1 MRVESVEARSMET
14 SSAAEIVG
22 GYGLNLP
29 KPSTKAIRA
38 TRPHESGHG
47 CSFGEQ
53 GVNDNLRR
61 SRRSGFQGGDRPF
74 TLGKQWGHAWAAL
87 GERSKLDCILGDVVF
102 VCGRGSEVAC
112 VGFLR
117 D

>member
-1 MRVESVEARSMET
+1 MEASGEADIM
-14 SSAAEIVG
+14 G
-22 GYGLNLP
+22 GYGLNLT
-29 KPSTKAIRA
+29 KTFVKSCPSNAASRTQPRECG
-38 TRPHESGHG
+38 RG

-74 TLGKQWGHAWAAL
+74 TFGKRWGHAWTAL
-87 GERSKLDCILGDVVF
+87 EERSKLDCILGDVVF

>member
-1 MRVESVEARSMET
+1 MET
-14 SSAAEIVG
+14 SSAAEIIG
-22 GYGLNLP
+22 GYGLNLT
-29 KPSTKAIRA
+29 KTFDKSCPSDAAPR

-102 VCGRGSEVAC
+102 VCGRGSEAAC